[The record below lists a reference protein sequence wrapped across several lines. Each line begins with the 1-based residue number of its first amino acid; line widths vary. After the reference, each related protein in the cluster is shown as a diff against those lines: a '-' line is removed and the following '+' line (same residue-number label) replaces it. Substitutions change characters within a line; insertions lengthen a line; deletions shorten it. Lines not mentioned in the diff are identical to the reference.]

1 MELNDKTTHFISYIL
16 LRYEFQSLYKYPQ
29 LLAGHRLDLAGINKQ
44 LRDPGRSE
52 LDNDREPFLRVIN
65 LNSKYRIGLCNGFLQ
80 VVQAIDKNGRA
91 LLANYIR

>member
-1 MELNDKTTHFISYIL
+1 MKEFVLLELNDKTTNLICYIL
-16 LRYEFQSLYKYPQ
+16 LRYEFQYLYKYPQ

-65 LNSKYRIGLCNGFLQ
+65 LSSKYLIEQYSDFLQ
-80 VVQAIDKNGRA
+80 ASQAFNKKK
-91 LLANYIR
+91 

>member
-1 MELNDKTTHFISYIL
+1 MREFVLLELNDKTTHFISYIL

-65 LNSKYRIGLCNGFLQ
+65 LNSKYLIEQYSDFLQ
-80 VVQAIDKNGRA
+80 VSQAFNKKK
-91 LLANYIR
+91 